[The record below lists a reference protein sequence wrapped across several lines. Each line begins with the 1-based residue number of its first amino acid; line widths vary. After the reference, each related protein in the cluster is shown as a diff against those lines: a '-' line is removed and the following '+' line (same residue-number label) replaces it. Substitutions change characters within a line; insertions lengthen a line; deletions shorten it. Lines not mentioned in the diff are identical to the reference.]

1 MVIMLVSS
9 AVVRG
14 LKYAWV
20 KPKTIKLEFVASH
33 LSMQHLRVRTKTGW
47 LGTKI
52 KFVVELHGYPWIVV
66 SVT

>member
-1 MVIMLVSS
+1 
-9 AVVRG
+9 
-14 LKYAWV
+14 
-20 KPKTIKLEFVASH
+20 
-33 LSMQHLRVRTKTGW
+33 MQHLRVRTKTGW